1 MIVMGLDPGI
11 VNTGYAVIN
20 FKEKEP
26 VVSDFGCIRTDSAS
40 DFSLR
45 LKHIYDNLV
54 WIIQQYKPHAMALE
68 EVIYAKNVKI
78 ALKMGHAR
86 GVTLLAASNNGLT
99 TSEYSPKEIK
109 LAATGNG
116 GASKQQVSRMV
127 AQLLNLPQ
135 PPSSFDVTD
144 AMAVAICHG
153 YRKMK
158 NQLYYK

>member
-1 MIVMGLDPGI
+1 MIVMGLDPGV

-20 FKEKEP
+20 FKEKNP
-26 VVSDFGCIRTDSAS
+26 VILDYGCIRTHPTAG
-40 DFSLR
+40 FAIR

-54 WIIQQYKPHAMALE
+54 LIIQKHKPDTLALE
-68 EVIYAKNVKI
+68 EVIYAKNIKT

-86 GVTLLAASNNGLT
+86 GVILLAASNNDLT

-116 GASKQQVSRMV
+116 AASKQQVKKMV
-127 AQLLNLPQ
+127 VQLLNLPQ
-135 PPSSFDVTD
+135 SPSSFDVTD

-153 YRKMK
+153 CRTMK
-158 NQLYYK
+158 NQIIL